1 MGGISK
7 ETWNFLT
14 NNNEEEWLL
23 VTGWQSYAYYS
34 RGFTDQNA
42 QNGRVTDKNEEDF
55 GVHPRKWAINEVI
68 QVDMKYPQLSMGC
81 AWVPN
86 HLRTGT
92 HIQECGRH
100 QCDAEEIVKSPF
112 CSRSIS
118 FLRLKYTSQSS
129 HCNSGYI
136 ENMFYGLPNEFALR
150 SRPKVGLPKKK
161 AQNPVVENNVFPH

>member
-7 ETWNFLT
+7 ETWNFRT

-68 QVDMKYPQLSMGC
+68 QVDMKYPQ
-81 AWVPN
+81 
-86 HLRTGT
+86 
-92 HIQECGRH
+92 
-100 QCDAEEIVKSPF
+100 
-112 CSRSIS
+112 
-118 FLRLKYTSQSS
+118 
-129 HCNSGYI
+129 
-136 ENMFYGLPNEFALR
+136 
-150 SRPKVGLPKKK
+150 
-161 AQNPVVENNVFPH
+161 